1 MYARRSADLHSELRE
16 IYDFMVILP
25 RVEASSPIKQTANQ
39 DTRLCISG
47 QESCVMHKC
56 VIYGNQ

>member
-1 MYARRSADLHSELRE
+1 MYVRRSADLHSELRE

-39 DTRLCISG
+39 DTWLCVSG

-56 VIYGNQ
+56 VIYRNQ